1 MSNTS
6 DALEKS
12 MEEQRLT
19 IVPETKANE
28 VVPLNIDTAFYAL
41 TPESQQQVKELADSI
56 DVLRTENVMAY
67 GSEVL
72 KKTFEQCGKF
82 LESEKGS
89 EADQEVI
96 KRVMELTKKA
106 SESYDDFEMVLEE
119 PNFFEKLFLSIS
131 GKKKEHAKKVQTRA
145 VTNYKLLAE
154 LSASCESWL
163 EILKNAMGD
172 ITFSEISDSS
182 NLDLLE
188 KYIIAGEMAKK
199 RIEAEL
205 SKAHE
210 EADSTGLRVQA
221 QKYDDLKEGYD
232 IFTLRLNNLEK
243 SRVMYY
249 LSIAQLSL
257 IKRSNRNVQIAVHT
271 QSENCMSLIAQQLR
285 NAVLNAKN
293 QEVIEGQKALSRL
306 SDELIKDVSKSVG
319 ITADEAEK
327 LLYYGSYNAEAAKEA
342 VKMVISSC
350 ESIKHVAEEMLPKM
364 KADVTELNSLIS
376 ELKPYIDE
384 SAKPQENSPA
394 PTNSGSGSLKF

>member
-188 KYIIAGEMAKK
+188 KYK
-199 RIEAEL
+199 
-205 SKAHE
+205 
-210 EADSTGLRVQA
+210 
-221 QKYDDLKEGYD
+221 
-232 IFTLRLNNLEK
+232 K
-243 SRVMYY
+243 SR
-249 LSIAQLSL
+249 
-257 IKRSNRNVQIAVHT
+257 
-271 QSENCMSLIAQQLR
+271 
-285 NAVLNAKN
+285 
-293 QEVIEGQKALSRL
+293 
-306 SDELIKDVSKSVG
+306 
-319 ITADEAEK
+319 
-327 LLYYGSYNAEAAKEA
+327 
-342 VKMVISSC
+342 
-350 ESIKHVAEEMLPKM
+350 
-364 KADVTELNSLIS
+364 
-376 ELKPYIDE
+376 
-384 SAKPQENSPA
+384 
-394 PTNSGSGSLKF
+394 